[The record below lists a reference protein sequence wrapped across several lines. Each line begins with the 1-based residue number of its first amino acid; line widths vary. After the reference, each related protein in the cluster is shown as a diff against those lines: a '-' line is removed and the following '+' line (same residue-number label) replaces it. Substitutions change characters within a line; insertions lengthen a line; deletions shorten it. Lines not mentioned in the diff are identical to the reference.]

1 MSKMNVTQWIESL
14 IDSRS
19 VPAMPI
25 MTNPGIELAGMTVKD
40 AVTDGEKHFK
50 AIDALNK
57 KYPQSSAC
65 TVIMDLTVEAEA
77 FGAALVFPEDEVP
90 SVTGRLVSNR
100 SEVEML
106 EVPSMDGGRV
116 PEYLKA
122 NRLAAE
128 NIRKPVF
135 SGCIGPYSL
144 GGRLF
149 DMTEIMMGIYTE
161 PDTVRL
167 LLEKC
172 TAFIMEYCKALKV
185 CGTDGVIIAEP
196 AAGLLPNDD
205 CKAFSS
211 VYVKRIV
218 DAVQDDDFAVILHNC
233 GNGGHCTEAM
243 TCTGAK
249 GYHFGNKID
258 MADALK
264 ECPSDTLVMGNLDPV
279 GVFKNEMAAEV
290 YAETYSLLEKCGNY
304 GNFVISSGCDVPPG
318 IPFENIGAFYKAVAD
333 FNQR

>member
-1 MSKMNVTQWIESL
+1 MEKMLEKLRESGSSCIVQSAGGETRYFRQRGVADL
-14 IDSRS
+14 YSLVCSD
-19 VPAMPI
+19 PAFLK
-25 MTNPGIELAGMTVKD
+25 GATVADK
-40 AVTDGEKHFK
+40 VVGK
-50 AIDALNK
+50 AA
-57 KYPQSSAC
+57 
-65 TVIMDLTVEAEA
+65 
-77 FGAALVFPEDEVP
+77 AALMIKGGVA
-90 SVTGRLVSNR
+90 SV
-100 SEVEML
+100 
-106 EVPSMDGGRV
+106 
-116 PEYLKA
+116 
-122 NRLAAE
+122 
-128 NIRKPVF
+128 
-135 SGCIGPYSL
+135 
-144 GGRLF
+144 
-149 DMTEIMMGIYTE
+149 YTNM
-161 PDTVRL
+161 
-167 LLEKC
+167 
-172 TAFIMEYCKALKV
+172 IS
-185 CGTDGVIIAEP
+185 EP